1 MRNGKRNGWQGA
13 KKTIKHHNMKPPRV
27 VLAVLSGFVIDKF
40 TILCY
45 NFIKTANQPY
55 FSATNRV
62 KTADD
67 GRKEEPL

>member
-1 MRNGKRNGWQGA
+1 MYFLEN
-13 KKTIKHHNMKPPRV
+13 PPRV
-27 VLAVLSGFVIDKF
+27 TLMVALGGFVIDKF

-55 FSATNRV
+55 FSETNRV